1 MELIKKKIYL
11 EDHISRSS
19 GSTYGTVTATTFYF
33 NIFLK
38 QDIDDMGSFTNIV
51 YIPES
56 NIPSSQPNYQIITN
70 KLLAIDGSIVFPFM
84 TGGTPTNMPTNISF
98 YYRTVGKTAQDYYT
112 YFNTYNNLFNLFEVK
127 SRTQNRI
134 DDLRSYVGNFTIGL
148 DIENSTYINYLGQ
161 SINGSS
167 KVIQLTPK
175 EIYAFDVDQNN
186 KNGLY
191 YENIDD
197 SLAFVTYK
205 VQSFNMT
212 NVVLSAITKEEYL
225 FGITS
230 KPEIKSD
237 LFIDRGTT
245 TLLERELRL
254 SEVKTV
260 NQIERYQNNY
270 FKVTKY

>member
-11 EDHISRSS
+11 EDYTSRAS
-19 GSTYGTVTATTFYF
+19 GTTYGTITAQTFYF
-33 NIFLK
+33 QIFLK
-38 QDIDDMGSFTNIV
+38 QDMDDMGSFTNLV
-51 YIPES
+51 YIPKS
-56 NIPSSQPNYQIITN
+56 NNPLDQPNYSILVN
-70 KLLAIDGSIVFPFM
+70 KLTNLNLSFPFM
-84 TGGTPTNMPTNISF
+84 VGQLPQNMPTNISP
-98 YYRTVGKTAQDYYT
+98 YYRTVGKTAQDYYA
-112 YFNTYNNLFNLFEVK
+112 YFNTYNNLFNLFEIK
-127 SRTQNRI
+127 TKTENRI
-134 DDLRSYVGNFTIGL
+134 DDLRSYVGKFTIGL
-148 DIENSTYINYLGQ
+148 NIENATYINYMNQ

-186 KNGLY
+186 KNGLF

-197 SLAFVTYK
+197 SFAFVTYNA
-205 VQSFNMT
+205 QGINMT
-212 NVVLSAITKEEYL
+212 NVFLSAITKEEYL

-245 TLLERELRL
+245 TLLERELRI